1 MPHRSIALLLLT
13 VLCAARPAMGEEPL
27 PAIKPELEPVK
38 PAGETKPKPVTSG
51 WGVATE
57 ETTETP
63 APGPKL
69 ETPAGDPE
77 PKPPAETPV
86 PAAEAREPELSPALA
101 EAVANEK
108 RLRGAKDQAKV
119 KHADILAAF
128 KKVTERE
135 AENAEAWY
143 RQGLAQAR
151 SGQPKEGLAS
161 LEKAL
166 LLSPENPRYLSDK
179 GTVALYAGDLTLALE
194 ACAHAVELE
203 PGSALYRNALANVFM
218 QGGEFARAAEQYRHA
233 IKKEPNNSR
242 YIHNLARCM
251 LAAGMAKEALQ
262 PLDEVIRLD
271 SEAATAYNDRGT
283 AYYRLGNREK
293 ALESFKNAVRINPD
307 YAEAHHN
314 LALFYADDR
323 DPRYAMRFE
332 ALDHAKAACKLTNN
346 RNPVYLMGLAEAHR
360 ANHDLE
366 RAILAAKT
374 AIALDPNPY
383 NLSQLRRFEK
393 IKRDGYTDDIKMPGR
408 E

>member
-1 MPHRSIALLLLT
+1 MAARRIALMLLLALYAANLAVGEDTLPT
-13 VLCAARPAMGEEPL
+13 V
-27 PAIKPELEPVK
+27 KPELDPVK
-38 PAGETKPKPVTSG
+38 PAGEPKPQPATGG

-57 ETTETP
+57 ETPEAPEPGSKLGTP
-63 APGPKL
+63 A
-69 ETPAGDPE
+69 DPVS
-77 PKPPAETPV
+77 KPPAEA
-86 PAAEAREPELSPALA
+86 PATSENKDAVISPALA
-101 EAVANEK
+101 EALAIEK
-108 RLRGAKDQAKV
+108 KLRSVKDQAKV
-119 KHADILAAF
+119 KHAEIFAAF
-128 KKVTERE
+128 KKVTDRE

-166 LLSPENPRYLSDK
+166 LLSPDNPRYLSDK

-233 IKKEPNNSR
+233 IKKEPNNPR

-251 LAAGMAKEALQ
+251 LAAGMLKEALQ

-374 AIALDPNPY
+374 AIGLDPSPY
-383 NLSQLRRFEK
+383 NLAQLRRFEK
-393 IKRDGYTDDIKMPGR
+393 IKRDGYTDDIKMPGG